1 MLLKELVSTAP
12 DGSSADHADAASNVG
27 FLKTALSKA
36 LTGCCVPAPTGRM
49 RLHAMRCTW
58 SAEPTARRGAH
69 AVRCACGAT
78 WSAVRQR

>member
-36 LTGCCVPAPTGRM
+36 LTACCVPAPAR
-49 RLHAMRCTW
+49 AN
-58 SAEPTARRGAH
+58 ATACDAAHVVCRADGAR
-69 AVRCACGAT
+69 AVRVRCGAT

>member
-36 LTGCCVPAPTGRM
+36 LTGCCVPAPARGECDC
-49 RLHAMRCTW
+49 MRCGARGLP
-58 SAEPTARRGAH
+58 SRRRGA
-69 AVRCACGAT
+69 VRMRCGAT

>member
-36 LTGCCVPAPTGRM
+36 LTGCVPAPAGR
-49 RLHAMRCTW
+49 TW
-58 SAEPTARRGAH
+58 LRR
-69 AVRCACGAT
+69 RACGAT
-78 WSAVRQR
+78 WSAVRTGSGGCFH